1 RTACNALPRKAPPV
15 AAASQP
21 EPAAEGAPPSL
32 NPRNQPEP
40 STTGARRR
48 RVYRFLQRGEPQREA
63 QAGRSRPIR
72 RNATD
77 TALQSVAP
85 FVHLDRRIG
94 PPRTTTRR
102 IKMCAK
108 TRLTANNRQWEAR
121 LLRPRRQSPD
131 GRGTLFSGAG

>member
-1 RTACNALPRKAPPV
+1 
-15 AAASQP
+15 
-21 EPAAEGAPPSL
+21 EGAPPSL

-77 TALQSVAP
+77 SALQDVAR
-85 FVHLDRRIG
+85 FGYLDRRIG
-94 PPRTTTRR
+94 PPRDTTLR
-102 IKMCAK
+102 IQMSAK
-108 TRLTANNRQWEAR
+108 PCLPANNRQWEAR
-121 LLRPRRQSPD
+121 LLRPGRQPPD